1 MLTLQPRT
9 VLTLSFLATMSA
21 ISLPLAKAQT
31 TVSSLTPPSSTE
43 SSKTSAS
50 PNGDLRLEVE
60 RLEMLVHE
68 QQKRIDALEAEH
80 HPANVEALESSST
93 ATPFASAAVPDA
105 HMTAPTVVV
114 SSSPTGS
121 STPQGGPAPQTVQ
134 AGSTDERVRNLERQ
148 IKGIG
153 ANLVQR
159 RHAASC

>member
-1 MLTLQPRT
+1 MSINIMDFKETELIAFSVSPKGSVETPIVLEKGLREMLTLQPRT
-9 VLTLSFLATMSA
+9 VLTLSFVATMSA

-43 SSKTSAS
+43 SSKASAS

-93 ATPFASAAVPDA
+93 A
-105 HMTAPTVVV
+105 
-114 SSSPTGS
+114 
-121 STPQGGPAPQTVQ
+121 
-134 AGSTDERVRNLERQ
+134 
-148 IKGIG
+148 
-153 ANLVQR
+153 
-159 RHAASC
+159 

>member
-1 MLTLQPRT
+1 
-9 VLTLSFLATMSA
+9 
-21 ISLPLAKAQT
+21 
-31 TVSSLTPPSSTE
+31 
-43 SSKTSAS
+43 
-50 PNGDLRLEVE
+50 
-60 RLEMLVHE
+60 MLVHE

-93 ATPFASAAVPDA
+93 ATPFASAAVSDA

-121 STPQGGPAPQTVQ
+121 STPQGTPTPQTVQ

-153 ANLVQR
+153 PISFSGDMRLRAEPFFGGPVRMSRSIVSRGRIPMRFETRMRISARSLGPG
-159 RHAASC
+159 SL